1 MVAGGAPL
9 AGPVVPAGPLHLGD
23 QSARQL
29 PLGVGLG
36 MIGLGLGLVGMKLR
50 RR

>member
-1 MVAGGAPL
+1 MAAGVPV
-9 AGPVVPAGPLHLGD
+9 AGPVLPAGPLHLD
-23 QSARQL
+23 DPSAMQL